1 MPNDPFLSLFLYFWP
16 FLIILV
22 VIGIMIRVVIFFAFA
37 WTAMKQINQFQRQLD
52 GIVLNLPPPGSYPS
66 HQWIG
71 EATTLATTWNQLA
84 PIQQARL
91 ENRKADIMAT
101 FTSAGVPFTPPSGWR

>member
-1 MPNDPFLSLFLYFWP
+1 MFLYFWP

-66 HQWIG
+66 SMDRRSDHIGYDLEPVGADTTGAIG
-71 EATTLATTWNQLA
+71 EPKGRYHGDVHERWCAFHPAVGLAMIA
-84 PIQQARL
+84 V
-91 ENRKADIMAT
+91 M
-101 FTSAGVPFTPPSGWR
+101 